1 MKYLGI
7 DYGTKRI
14 GLALSDIE
22 GRMAFPHAIIP
33 SGKTA
38 VSELVKLCT
47 KEGVGTIV
55 VGDSRDLMNV
65 ENSLM
70 KKIRPFAE
78 QLRVATGLPLVFMNE
93 VFSSREAT
101 HMRGDDK
108 PNDAS
113 AAAIVLQSY
122 LDRTTPPRSD
132 VSDAIVG
139 GATHSI
145 IIK

>member
-33 SGKTA
+33 AGKTA
-38 VSELVKLCT
+38 VTDLATLCT
-47 KEGVGTIV
+47 KEGVGMII
-55 VGDSRDLMNV
+55 VGDSRDLMNG
-65 ENSLM
+65 ENPVM

-78 QLRVATGLPLVFMNE
+78 ELRVATGLPLAFMNE

-108 PNDAS
+108 DNDAS

-122 LDRTTPPRSD
+122 LDMDGVRNAKHQD
-132 VSDAIVG
+132 E
-139 GATHSI
+139 
-145 IIK
+145 